1 MISLEFSILDKDFN
15 SDFKIRSYSRKLKL
29 ASKIESLNNWIT
41 SPLNVNSTEFSNAK
55 NYNNSIKYSATTYFK
70 SNINFDFGFSYNYF
84 QSNFQGIK
92 TTNTTKEAFLN
103 INYNVS
109 KTILAESNNSLYNVN
124 NQNYS
129 FNNIVLSY
137 TPIESKF
144 SYRLMLN
151 NLVNENQYISISIN
165 NYNYYQ
171 SIIQL
176 VPRYVLG
183 TVKYRF

>member
-1 MISLEFSILDKDFN
+1 M
-15 SDFKIRSYSRKLKL
+15 
-29 ASKIESLNNWIT
+29 
-41 SPLNVNSTEFSNAK
+41 
-55 NYNNSIKYSATTYFK
+55 
-70 SNINFDFGFSYNYF
+70 
-84 QSNFQGIK
+84 
-92 TTNTTKEAFLN
+92 
-103 INYNVS
+103 
-109 KTILAESNNSLYNVN
+109 N